1 MMFILKA
8 IDRWWNWLM
17 KKEFCCK
24 GKQLADYLVKHGS
37 KLLRIENKNG
47 VDVHIFEYDESIDKN
62 INQYEVDKKKWL
74 F

>member
-1 MMFILKA
+1 
-8 IDRWWNWLM
+8 M

-24 GKQLADYLVKHGS
+24 GKQLANYLIKRGS

-62 INQYEVDKKKWL
+62 IEQYELDKKKWL